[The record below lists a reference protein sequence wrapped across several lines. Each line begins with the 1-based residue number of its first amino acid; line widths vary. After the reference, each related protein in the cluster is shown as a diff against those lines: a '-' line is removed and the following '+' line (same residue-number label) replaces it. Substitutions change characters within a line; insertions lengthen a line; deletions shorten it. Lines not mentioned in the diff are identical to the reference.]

1 MKTAE
6 AFHVFLLINF
16 DDFNHLDIRIGTI
29 ISANFFEKAI
39 KPAYQL
45 IIDFGLLG
53 KLNSSAQIT
62 ELYQPEN
69 LIGKQVVVVVNIGKI
84 KIENFVR
91 KTQNQSNP
99 QSTANRRFRRNH
111 SQT

>member
-1 MKTAE
+1 MNN
-6 AFHVFLLINF
+6 LINF

-84 KIENFVR
+84 KIENFVSQCLVLGVLTSEGISLL
-91 KTQNQSNP
+91 KTDLKIING
-99 QSTANRRFRRNH
+99 STVV
-111 SQT
+111 

>member
-1 MKTAE
+1 MNN
-6 AFHVFLLINF
+6 LINF

-84 KIENFVR
+84 KIEKFVSQCLVLGVSTSEGISLL
-91 KTQNQSNP
+91 KTDLKIING
-99 QSTANRRFRRNH
+99 STVV
-111 SQT
+111 

>member
-1 MKTAE
+1 MNN
-6 AFHVFLLINF
+6 LINF
-16 DDFNHLDIRIGTI
+16 DDFNDLDIRIGTI

-84 KIENFVR
+84 KIENFVSQCLVLGVLTSEGISLL
-91 KTQNQSNP
+91 KTDLKIING
-99 QSTANRRFRRNH
+99 STVV
-111 SQT
+111 

>member
-1 MKTAE
+1 MNN
-6 AFHVFLLINF
+6 LINF

-29 ISANFFEKAI
+29 ISANFFENAA

-62 ELYQPEN
+62 ELYQSEN
-69 LIGKQVVVVVNIGKI
+69 LIGKQVVAVVNVGQI
-84 KIENFVR
+84 KIRNFVSHCLVLGVTTLEGVSLL
-91 KTQNQSNP
+91 KADHKITNGS
-99 QSTANRRFRRNH
+99 SVV
-111 SQT
+111 

>member
-1 MKTAE
+1 MNN
-6 AFHVFLLINF
+6 LINF

-84 KIENFVR
+84 KIENFVSQCLVLGVSTSEGISLL
-91 KTQNQSNP
+91 KTDLKIING
-99 QSTANRRFRRNH
+99 STVV
-111 SQT
+111 